1 MYGLV
6 GELIALENKR
16 DELINLLLAAT
27 KNMDGCL
34 SYIIAKDIKKDNS
47 IWITEVWESKEKH
60 SASLALPQVKE
71 AITIAK
77 NLISNFGQR
86 IETNVIG
93 GYGLKL

>member
-1 MYGLV
+1 MYGLI
-6 GELIALENKR
+6 GEIISIENKR
-16 DELINLLLAAT
+16 DELINLLLVFT
-27 KNMDGCL
+27 QDMDGCL
-34 SYIIAKDIKKDNS
+34 SYIISKDIKKDNS

-60 SASLALPQVKE
+60 LNSLALPQVKE

-86 IETNVIG
+86 VETDVIG